1 MITKEF
7 EEEKVINE
15 DVKGKRKIN
24 VRFEYLTKMKLYY
37 RKFMA
42 KHYAKKEQK
51 MLGDKSLYASEADYN
66 VAHQNVIDKMNQH
79 VEKFE
84 EHKER
89 LAEIEE
95 IKKERALEKT
105 NDKYSK
111 AMEELAENVT
121 QKNADETIQAEEQ
134 LSQVQQAQMPV
145 LENSE
150 KTMDSIQ
157 QTSSQDVQEIQN
169 NTPVVAEEVASI
181 EPVEMPQDVV
191 ETVAQSVSEEVA
203 AAEPVEMPQDVVK
216 TVAQSVS
223 EVLEENNSVKELL
236 DQFGQSKTEF
246 DSDWERAM
254 QAVKNAVK
262 NYNSQIQKSSVEALA
277 NKQIELHEQK
287 KENNRLSQQNKDLMN
302 AKNQLNSDLLNSQNE
317 VASLKKSNQE
327 KDAQIQNL
335 TSENQTKDKKINDI
349 TSLYNDQLAQNKLY
363 EEENAKLRRDVEAM
377 SQQFKQ
383 MQEMF
388 NGFQSRMGSAV
399 QQSTSAVV
407 EEPAQKVK

>member
-51 MLGDKSLYASEADYN
+51 MLGDNSLYASEADYN

-111 AMEELAENVT
+111 AMEELAEKVT

-169 NTPVVAEEVASI
+169 NTPVVAEEVAPI
-181 EPVEMPQDVV
+181 
-191 ETVAQSVSEEVA
+191 
-203 AAEPVEMPQDVVK
+203 EPVEMPQDVVK

-254 QAVKNAVK
+254 QTVKNAVK